1 MLDMI
6 TDTSIFLFKM
16 TNYDK
21 KITQGFSSVGRR
33 DCLAREKIWP
43 LALKG

>member
-1 MLDMI
+1 MLDMT
-6 TDTSIFLFKM
+6 TDISNFLFKT

-33 DCLAREKIWP
+33 DCVAQRGSDP
-43 LALKG
+43 

>member
-1 MLDMI
+1 MVDMTI
-6 TDTSIFLFKM
+6 DTSNFLFKM

-33 DCLAREKIWP
+33 DCLA
-43 LALKG
+43 